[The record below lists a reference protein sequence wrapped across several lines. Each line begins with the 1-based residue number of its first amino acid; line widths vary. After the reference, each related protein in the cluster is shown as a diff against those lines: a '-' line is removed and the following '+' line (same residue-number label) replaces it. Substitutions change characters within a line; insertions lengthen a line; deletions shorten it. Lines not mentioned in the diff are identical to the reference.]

1 MKPIKARAIGRSVVK
16 HRGSSICGSD
26 QQKLVPIDEVGGK
39 LNFIGLTWDG
49 MEKKLSLTADG
60 RSKQF
65 QPDARR
71 VSDLVEPTGVR
82 AIADVLIFGVAPAKG
97 VRARGNIKSLLL
109 PVYLTREAVG
119 LEIAIDIKLKEIEI
133 GFRRNSPPETEPA
146 RAGDAGAQP
155 RVLIIVNMA
164 ALGGGNAIMSH
175 GGFTEPLSVAPG
187 DPTEIGIVEKLASKT
202 CGYYYCYGDRLRTLQ
217 PQIVC
222 HIERDGCVARLV
234 EWGGFQSPGLIGIL
248 EDNQVGVWQKRS
260 V

>member
-82 AIADVLIFGVAPAKG
+82 AIADVLIFDVAPAKG

-133 GFRRNSPPETEPA
+133 GFRRN
-146 RAGDAGAQP
+146 
-155 RVLIIVNMA
+155 
-164 ALGGGNAIMSH
+164 
-175 GGFTEPLSVAPG
+175 
-187 DPTEIGIVEKLASKT
+187 
-202 CGYYYCYGDRLRTLQ
+202 
-217 PQIVC
+217 
-222 HIERDGCVARLV
+222 
-234 EWGGFQSPGLIGIL
+234 
-248 EDNQVGVWQKRS
+248 
-260 V
+260 